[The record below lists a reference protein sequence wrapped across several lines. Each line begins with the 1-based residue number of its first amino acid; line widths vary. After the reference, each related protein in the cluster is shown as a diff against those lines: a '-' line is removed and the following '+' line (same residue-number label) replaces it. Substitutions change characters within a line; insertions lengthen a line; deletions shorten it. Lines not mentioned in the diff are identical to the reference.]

1 MSCTSERPCH
11 AVSFESW
18 CLGTPCIYH
27 FGMAAL
33 KHVKHGAPASMF
45 IKQVSTLW
53 ACKRRT

>member
-1 MSCTSERPCH
+1 MHQREALSCCE
-11 AVSFESW
+11 FESW